1 MAVKFGDVKGS
12 AKKGIEN
19 LYKFVDGINE
29 LRLVG
34 DVLPRYVYW
43 IKGTGDK
50 DIPFECLSFDR
61 EAEKF
66 TKVEK
71 DWVQEYYP
79 ELKCS
84 WSYVAQAFA
93 TVEGSRKLVV
103 VNLKKKLFQQII
115 SLAEDLG
122 DPTDTENGWT
132 IIFKKEKTGPLPF
145 NVEYSLQQRKC
156 VKTPLTEE
164 EKEMLKE
171 MKSLEEILPRP
182 TPEAQKI
189 LLDKI
194 ISGEDVDTSTT
205 ATATTTASDDLPQ

>member
-12 AKKGIEN
+12 AKKGIDN

-29 LRLVG
+29 FRLVG

-43 IKGTGDK
+43 IKGTGGK
-50 DIPFECLSFDR
+50 DIPFECLSFNR

-66 TKVEK
+66 TNVEK
-71 DWVQEYYP
+71 DWVKEYHP
-79 ELKCS
+79 EQKCS

-93 TVEGSRKLVV
+93 NVDGVRKLVV

-122 DPTDTENGWT
+122 DPTNPENGWT
-132 IIFKKEKTGPLPF
+132 VVFKKEKTGPLPF
-145 NVEYSLQQRKC
+145 NVEYSLQQLKC
-156 VKTPLTEE
+156 KKSPLSAEE
-164 EKEMLKE
+164 NEMLKE

-182 TPEAQKI
+182 TPDAQKA

-194 ISGEDVDTSTT
+194 ASGEDVEAAPAQT
-205 ATATTTASDDLPQ
+205 ATATDDLPT

>member
-12 AKKGIEN
+12 AKKGIDN

-29 LRLVG
+29 FRLVG

-43 IKGTGDK
+43 IKGTGGK
-50 DIPFECLSFDR
+50 DIPFECLSFNR

-66 TKVEK
+66 TNVEK
-71 DWVQEYYP
+71 DWVREYHP
-79 ELKCS
+79 EQKCS

-93 TVEGSRKLVV
+93 TVEGVRKLVV

-122 DPTDTENGWT
+122 DPTDPESGWT
-132 IIFKKEKTGPLPF
+132 VVFKKEKTGPLPF
-145 NVEYSLQQRKC
+145 NVEYSLQQLKC
-156 VKTPLTEE
+156 KKTPLSDE
-164 EKEMLKE
+164 EKELLKE

-182 TPEAQKI
+182 TPDAQKA

-194 ISGEDVDTSTT
+194 ASGEDVETAPQA
-205 ATATTTASDDLPQ
+205 ATATDDLPA

>member
-12 AKKGIEN
+12 AKKGIDN
-19 LYKFVDGINE
+19 LYKFVDGTNE
-29 LRLVG
+29 FRLVG

-43 IKGTGDK
+43 IKGTGGK
-50 DIPFECLSFDR
+50 DIPFECLSFNR

-66 TKVEK
+66 TNVEK
-71 DWVQEYYP
+71 DWVKEYHP
-79 ELKCS
+79 EQKCS

-93 TVEGSRKLVV
+93 TVDGVRKLVV

-122 DPTDTENGWT
+122 DPTDPDSGWT
-132 IIFKKEKTGPLPF
+132 IVFKKEKTGPLAF
-145 NVEYSLQQRKC
+145 NVEYSLQQLKC
-156 VKTPLTEE
+156 KKSPLSAE

-182 TPEAQKI
+182 TPDAQKA

-194 ISGEDVDTSTT
+194 ASGEDVEASAPQA
-205 ATATTTASDDLPQ
+205 ATATDDLPT

>member
-12 AKKGIEN
+12 AKKGIDN

-29 LRLVG
+29 FRLVG
-34 DVLPRYVYW
+34 VVLPRYVYW
-43 IKGTGDK
+43 IKGTGGK
-50 DIPFECLSFDR
+50 DIPFECLSFNR

-66 TKVEK
+66 TNVEK
-71 DWVQEYYP
+71 DWVKEYHP
-79 ELKCS
+79 EQKCS

-93 TVEGSRKLVV
+93 TVDGVRKLVV

-122 DPTDTENGWT
+122 DPTDPETGWVVV
-132 IIFKKEKTGPLPF
+132 FKKEKTGPLPF
-145 NVEYSLQQRKC
+145 NVEYSLQQLKC
-156 VKTPLTEE
+156 KKAPLSDE

-182 TPEAQKI
+182 TPDAQKA

-194 ISGEDVDTSTT
+194 ASGEDVETAPQA
-205 ATATTTASDDLPQ
+205 ATATDDLPT